1 MNQANPFE
9 TISTE
14 RKTLGRFTVVSDT
27 VKVNGKVCPYDY
39 LEIKEG
45 VCVLPIHE
53 NNIVTLRQ
61 YRYPVRSWQREF
73 PGGFID
79 PGETPE
85 EAARRELLE
94 ETGYL
99 VKELIPLGAFYPSFG
114 STNEKIHLFEA
125 ICSEQQERKLDD
137 AEVIN
142 IEEIPYHQFES
153 FIFSG
158 EFMHGAGLAAWARH
172 LCRKENAI
180 GD

>member
-1 MNQANPFE
+1 MNQVNPFE

-14 RKTLGRFTVVSDT
+14 RKTLGRFTVVSDQ

-53 NNIVTLRQ
+53 NRVVTLKQ
-61 YRYPVRSWQREF
+61 YRYPIRSWQREL
-73 PGGFID
+73 PGGFIEL
-79 PGETPE
+79 GETPE
-85 EAARRELLE
+85 DAAKRELLE

-99 VKELIPLGAFYPSFG
+99 VKELISLGLFYPSFG

-125 ICSEQQERKLDD
+125 ICSEQHEQQLDD
-137 AEVIN
+137 SEVMN
-142 IEEIPYHQFES
+142 IEEIPCHEFEKM
-153 FIFSG
+153 IFSG

-172 LCRKENAI
+172 QEEK
-180 GD
+180 

>member
-1 MNQANPFE
+1 MNQDSPFE

-14 RKTLGRFTVVSDT
+14 RKTWGRFTVVSDQ

-45 VCVLPIHE
+45 VCVLPIYE
-53 NNIVTLRQ
+53 NSVVTLKQ

-73 PGGFID
+73 PGGFIE

-85 EAARRELLE
+85 EAAKRELLE

-99 VKELIPLGAFYPSFG
+99 VKELIPLGSFYPSFG
-114 STNEKIHLFEA
+114 STNEKIYLFEA
-125 ICSEQQERKLDD
+125 ICSEQHERHLDD
-137 AEVIN
+137 SEVIS
-142 IEEIPYHQFES
+142 IEEIPCQKFEELIS
-153 FIFSG
+153 SG

-172 LCRKENAI
+172 QGIK
-180 GD
+180 

>member
-1 MNQANPFE
+1 MNQASPFE

-14 RKTLGRFTVVSDT
+14 RKTLGRFTVVSDRI
-27 VKVNGKVCPYDY
+27 KVNGNIRPYDY

-53 NNIVTLRQ
+53 SNIVTIRE
-61 YRYPVRSWQREF
+61 YRYPVRSWQREI

-99 VKELIPLGAFYPSFG
+99 AKEIISLGSFHPSFG

-125 ICSEQQERKLDD
+125 ICSEQFGQQLDD
-137 AEVIN
+137 AEVID
-142 IEEIPYHQFES
+142 IEEIPYHKFEEL
-153 FIFSG
+153 IGSG

-172 LCRKENAI
+172 LCRKNMQ
-180 GD
+180 

>member
-1 MNQANPFE
+1 MRQDSPFE

-14 RKTLGRFTVVSDT
+14 RKTLGRFTVVSDQ

-45 VCVLPIHE
+45 VCVLPIHQ
-53 NNIVTLRQ
+53 NNIVTIRQ
-61 YRYPVRSWQREF
+61 YRYPVHSWQLEF

-79 PGETPE
+79 SGETPE
-85 EAARRELLE
+85 EAAKRELFE

-99 VKELIPLGAFYPSFG
+99 AKELIPLGSFYPSFG

-125 ICSEQQERKLDD
+125 ICVEQQERMLDD

-142 IEEIPYHQFES
+142 IEEIPYRKFEE

-158 EFMHGAGLAAWARH
+158 EFMHGAGMVAWVRH
-172 LCRKENAI
+172 LGVKNKKQKN
-180 GD
+180 